1 MPPSLRA
8 RAPMMGKKKKQTRKM
23 PFARGAPKKLVFK
36 LPKDAYDAD
45 FVQSDAESISVYS
58 SDSEK
63 EPDLPTYTDSED
75 VVAEKPKTPKK
86 TRRTAQ
92 KTPESVSVRSM
103 SDHQNQLIVTL
114 NKVVALQEQML
125 KSKDELIASQS
136 AEIERLRR
144 MVRSLE
150 IQ

>member
-8 RAPMMGKKKKQTRKM
+8 RAPMMGKKKKQTRKK
-23 PFARGAPKKLVFK
+23 PFPRGAPKKQVFK
-36 LPKDAYDAD
+36 LPKDDYDAD
-45 FVQSDAESISVYS
+45 FVQSDADSISVYS
-58 SDSEK
+58 SESEK
-63 EPDLPTYTDSED
+63 EPELPNYSDSDE

-92 KTPESVSVRSM
+92 KTPESVRSM
-103 SDHQNQLIVTL
+103 SDHQDQLIVTL

-125 KSKDELIASQS
+125 KGKDELIASQS

>member
-23 PFARGAPKKLVFK
+23 PGCRGAPKKQVFK

-63 EPDLPTYTDSED
+63 EPNLPTYTDSDE

-92 KTPESVSVRSM
+92 KTPESVRSM
-103 SDHQNQLIVTL
+103 SDHQDQLIVTL

-125 KSKDELIASQS
+125 KGKDELIASQS

>member
-8 RAPMMGKKKKQTRKM
+8 RVPIMGKKKKQTRKM
-23 PFARGAPKKLVFK
+23 PGCRGAPKKQVFK

-63 EPDLPTYTDSED
+63 EPDLPTYTDSDEI
-75 VVAEKPKTPKK
+75 VAEKPKTPKK

-92 KTPESVSVRSM
+92 KTPESVRSM
-103 SDHQNQLIVTL
+103 SDHQDQLIVTL

-125 KSKDELIASQS
+125 KGKDELIASQN

>member
-1 MPPSLRA
+1 
-8 RAPMMGKKKKQTRKM
+8 MGKKKKQTRKM
-23 PFARGAPKKLVFK
+23 PGCRGAPKKQVFK

-45 FVQSDAESISVYS
+45 FVQSDAEAISVYS

-63 EPDLPTYTDSED
+63 EPDLPTYTDSDEI
-75 VVAEKPKTPKK
+75 VAEKPKTPKK

-92 KTPESVSVRSM
+92 KTPESVRST
-103 SDHQNQLIVTL
+103 SDRQDQLIVTL